1 MDVTP
6 GCFVLDTNAILY
18 LLGGRLAH
26 PLPDGTYFLSVVSEL
41 GLLAYPD
48 LSPSEEAHIK
58 AFLQD
63 ITIVELNSTVKAHAI
78 DLRKRYRLKLPDA
91 LIVATALAF
100 NATLLT
106 NDQQLLTLAA
116 IPTQILELT

>member
-6 GCFVLDTNAILY
+6 GRFVLDTNAVLY
-18 LLGGRLAH
+18 LLGGRLAQ
-26 PLPDGTYFLSVVSEL
+26 PLPDGTYGLSVISEL
-41 GLLAYPD
+41 ELLAYPD
-48 LSPSEEAHIK
+48 LTQSEEAHIK

-63 ITIVELNSTVKAHAI
+63 ITIVELNSTVKSHAI
-78 DLRKRYRLKLPDA
+78 DLRKRYHLKLPDA

-106 NDQQLLTLAA
+106 NDQRLLTLAA
-116 IPTQILELT
+116 TPVQSLELT